1 MLTEKEI
8 ETIIADEQ
16 VGTDSD
22 DVMSL
27 QPKDSLS
34 AVLWEDDNLKD
45 DLRNILYR
53 IALEY
58 YLTLNVRAPVK
69 DVIITGS
76 LANYNY
82 TDHSDVDL
90 HILIDYRQVDEDFDL
105 VQDYMNAKK
114 SIWNDKHDIKIKGH
128 DVELYSQDVNEPH
141 HSTGTYSIM
150 KDSWVDTPKPQSAN
164 IDFGAVRQKALGLM
178 KQIDDVLSEE
188 SPSPK
193 RIDALKVK
201 IRKMRQSG
209 LETSGE
215 YSVENLAFKVLRN
228 TEYIKRLYDRA
239 VEEFDKSLSIEN
251 EELSENRIAYSSV
264 LNRLLGASKKWKN
277 MK

>member
-8 ETIIADEQ
+8 EEIISSDANGTRDQ
-16 VGTDSD
+16 VA
-22 DVMSL
+22 SL
-27 QPKDSLS
+27 QPKNILS
-34 AVLWEDDNLKD
+34 DVLWENGELKS
-45 DLRNILYR
+45 DLRKVLYK
-53 IALEY
+53 IALEF
-58 YLTLNVRAPVK
+58 YLTLNVKAPIK
-69 DVIITGS
+69 DIIVTGS

-90 HILIDYRQVDEDFDL
+90 HVLLDYTDVDEDFDL
-105 VQDYMNAKK
+105 VQDYMSAKK
-114 SIWNDKHDIKIKGH
+114 SIWNDKHDIKFKGH
-128 DVELYSQDVNEPH
+128 DVELYCQDVNEPH

-150 KDSWVDTPKPQSAN
+150 KDGWVSKPKPQTAD
-164 IDFGAVRQKALGLM
+164 IDLGAVRQKAIFLM
-178 KQIDDVLSEE
+178 KQIDDVLDEE

-193 RIDALKVK
+193 RIDTLKDK

-239 VEEFDKSLSIEN
+239 VEEFDKSLSIES
-251 EELSENRIAYSSV
+251 EEIAEQRTAYRAIVS
-264 LNRLLGASKKWKN
+264 RLLRASKEWKN

>member
-8 ETIIADEQ
+8 EAIIADD
-16 VGTDSD
+16 DSTSD
-22 DVMSL
+22 AHVV
-27 QPKDSLS
+27 SLS
-34 AVLWEDDNLKD
+34 PKNSLSSVLWEDESLKD
-45 DLRNILYR
+45 GLRNILYK
-53 IALEY
+53 IGLEF
-58 YLTLNVRAPVK
+58 YLTLNVRAPIK
-69 DVIITGS
+69 DIIVTGS

-82 TDHSDVDL
+82 TEHSDVDL
-90 HILIDYRQVDEDFDL
+90 HVLLDYRDVDEDFDL
-105 VQDYMNAKK
+105 VQDYMSAKK
-114 SIWNDKHDIKIKGH
+114 SIWNDKHDIKFKGH
-128 DVELYSQDVNEPH
+128 DVELYCQDVNEPH

-150 KDSWVDTPKPQSAN
+150 KDKWLNTPKPQEAS
-164 IDFGAVRQKALGLM
+164 IDIGAVRQKASHLM
-178 KQIDDVLSEE
+178 KQIDDVLSEK

-193 RIDALKVK
+193 RIDALKTK

-239 VEEFDKSLSIEN
+239 VEEFDKSLSIES
-251 EELSENRIAYSSV
+251 EEVSENRKAYKAIIS
-264 LNRLLGASKKWKN
+264 RLLEASKKWKN